1 MFDFG
6 IGASELLL
14 IAIVALIVVGPKDLP
29 RLLRSI
35 GQFTRK
41 IQSMARE
48 FQDHL
53 NEAAKEAGVD
63 DIKKEVKSMTDFT
76 ADADLDKQGADIK
89 RAIEATAPKPAAKTE
104 PPKLEA
110 DKPAALPGAAPA
122 AAPATAAPESERQ
135 PETVKS

>member
-6 IGASELLL
+6 IGASELLI
-14 IAIVALIVVGPKDLP
+14 IAIVALLVVGPKDLP

-41 IQSMARE
+41 IQGMARE
-48 FQDHL
+48 FQEHL

-63 DIKKEVKSMTDFT
+63 DIKKEVKSMTDLT
-76 ADADLDKQGADIK
+76 ANADLEKESSDIK
-89 RAIEATAPKPAAKTE
+89 RAIESSAPKPAAAKPEPALPE
-104 PPKLEA
+104 PPK
-110 DKPAALPGAAPA
+110 PAAIPDAGPAAPDSKA
-122 AAPATAAPESERQ
+122 EAERQ

>member
-14 IAIVALIVVGPKDLP
+14 IAIVALLVVGPKDLP

-63 DIKKEVKSMTDFT
+63 DIKQEVRSMTDLT
-76 ADADLDKQGADIK
+76 ASADLEKESSDIK
-89 RAIEATAPKPAAKTE
+89 RAIESSAPKPAAAKPE
-104 PPKLEA
+104 PASPEPSIPAIPGPEPVPNSKAEA
-110 DKPAALPGAAPA
+110 
-122 AAPATAAPESERQ
+122 ERQ

>member
-6 IGASELLL
+6 IGASELLI
-14 IAIVALIVVGPKDLP
+14 IAIVALLVVGPKDLP

-41 IQSMARE
+41 IQAMARE
-48 FQDHL
+48 FQEHL

-63 DIKKEVKSMTDFT
+63 DIKKEVTSMTDFT
-76 ADADLDKQGADIK
+76 AGADLDKESSDIK
-89 RAIEATAPKPAAKTE
+89 RAIESSAPKPAAAKPEPAQAEPALPE
-104 PPKLEA
+104 PPK
-110 DKPAALPGAAPA
+110 PAAI
-122 AAPATAAPESERQ
+122 PEAKAEPERQ